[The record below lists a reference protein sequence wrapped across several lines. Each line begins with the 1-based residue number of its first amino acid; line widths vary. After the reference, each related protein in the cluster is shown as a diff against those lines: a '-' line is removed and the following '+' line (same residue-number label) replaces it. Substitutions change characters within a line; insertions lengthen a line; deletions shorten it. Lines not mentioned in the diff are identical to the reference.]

1 MNEMTSLVIRARNPR
16 TGQVDYTCPAFP
28 ASGLDA
34 LIAALRAAQP
44 GWEAAGLDGRAAAL
58 RAFCTALGARRE
70 DLLAALLA
78 DTGRLHESRIEA
90 DAAAAW
96 VDRWVEV
103 APRSLDTAPQDA
115 GLAGITGAAG
125 FRPYPVVGV
134 IGPWNFPLALG
145 LMDTIPALVAGCAVV
160 LKPSEVTPRFVDVLQ
175 AALDEVPALAAVFR
189 VVRGD
194 GALGAAIVDQVD
206 MVCFTGSTRTGR
218 LVARRAAER
227 FIPCFTELGGK
238 DPAVVLEGADIDRAT
253 SALVTGAT
261 LGAGQQ
267 CYSIERIYVPRAMHD
282 SFVVQ
287 LAAKVARLRPNW
299 PDPAQGHIGPITFL
313 AQADILRRHL
323 ADAVER
329 GARIVTGGAI
339 ESHDGG
345 LWCQPTV
352 LTDVDHSM
360 LIMREESFGPFLP
373 VMAYDSVDEAIAL
386 ANDSRYGLSAAV
398 FGPEAA
404 AQAVARR
411 LDAGGVS
418 INDAGLAPLFIGS
431 PLVPEKTAFNHSG
444 LGGSRTGADSI
455 RRFVRKQ
462 AILSN
467 PATGPSPWWFTL

>member
-1 MNEMTSLVIRARNPR
+1 MNEMTSSVIRARNPR
-16 TGQVDYTCPAFP
+16 TGHVDYTCPAFP

-34 LIAALRAAQP
+34 LIAGLRAAQP
-44 GWEAAGLDGRAAAL
+44 NWETAGIDGRATAL
-58 RAFCTALGARRE
+58 RAFCTALAARRE
-70 DLLAALLA
+70 DLLDALLA

-90 DAAAAW
+90 DAAGVW
-96 VDRWVEV
+96 VDRWLEV
-103 APRSLDTAPQDA
+103 APRSLDTLPRDT
-115 GLAGITGAAG
+115 GLAGITGTAG

-145 LMDTIPALVAGCAVV
+145 LMDAIPALVAGCAVI
-160 LKPSEVTPRFVDVLQ
+160 LKPSEVAPRFVDVLQ
-175 AALDEVPALAAVFR
+175 AALDEVPALAAIFR

-238 DPAVVLEGADIDRAT
+238 DPALVLEGADIDRAT
-253 SALVTGAT
+253 SALATGAT

-267 CYSIERIYVPRAMHD
+267 CYSIERIYVPRSLHD
-282 SFVVQ
+282 GFVAQ

-313 AQADILRRHL
+313 PQAEILRRHL
-323 ADAVER
+323 DDAIER

-339 ESHDGG
+339 ETHGGG

-373 VMAYDSVDEAIAL
+373 VMAYDSLDEAVAL
-386 ANDSRYGLSAAV
+386 ANDSHYGLSAAV
-398 FGPEAA
+398 FGPEEA

-467 PATGPSPWWFTL
+467 PATGPSPWWFSL